1 MIIEIFVDGSSS
13 NNGKEN
19 CEAGFGV
26 YFPNAENLNISKKID
41 ETKHKVSNNVGEIM
55 ACIEGVKLI
64 NSSYESVSKILIY
77 SDSEYTINAITLWA
91 KSWKK
96 KGWVKSDKKP
106 IKNLELIKEL
116 FELYNNQN
124 IEFIHVRSHQK
135 EPENKK
141 NSEYHKWY
149 GNKMADILAKKSIN
163 AL

>member
-1 MIIEIFVDGSSS
+1 MIIEIFVDGSSN

-26 YFPNAENLNISKKID
+26 YFPTAEHLNISKKID

-55 ACIEGVKLI
+55 ACIEGIRII
-64 NSSYESVSKILIY
+64 NNTYEFISKIIIY

-91 KSWKK
+91 KNWKK
-96 KGWVKSDKKP
+96 KGWVRSDKKP
-106 IKNLELIKEL
+106 IKNLELIQEL

-135 EPENKK
+135 EPKNKK
-141 NSEYHKWY
+141 NIEYHKWY
-149 GNKMADILAKKSIN
+149 GNKMADILAKKSIS